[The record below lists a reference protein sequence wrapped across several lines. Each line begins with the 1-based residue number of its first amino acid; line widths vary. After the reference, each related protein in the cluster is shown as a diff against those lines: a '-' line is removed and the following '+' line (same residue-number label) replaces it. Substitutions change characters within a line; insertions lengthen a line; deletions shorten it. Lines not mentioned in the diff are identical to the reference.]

1 MNWEAVTAVATI
13 LTCIVIAITAFTALR
28 EVEQLRK
35 ATEFEG
41 ALEVFRELDLPIQ
54 VAARRFVQFELAQR
68 MEDPKFRAEVAL
80 LGAVDES
87 THPEL
92 TVLRCFERIGF
103 YLKKGCVARDVLLV
117 VASGRVATMWSALT
131 DVLEIHREAL
141 GPRVWENF
149 EALYAETLNFM
160 RGRGLDIDTVLERQR
175 RASNWPGANISDAAT
190 VERSNR
196 A

>member
-1 MNWEAVTAVATI
+1 VNWEAVTAVATI

-80 LGAVDES
+80 LGGVDES

-117 VASGRVATMWSALT
+117 VASGRVATSWVALT
-131 DVLEIHREAL
+131 EVLKIHRQEL

-149 EALYAETLNFM
+149 EALHRETLSFM
-160 RGRGLDIDTVLERQR
+160 RSRGLNIDTVLERQR
-175 RASNWPGANISDAAT
+175 VAFNWPDENLSDARA
-190 VERSNR
+190 VEPSNR